1 MEQLL
6 ELEGPKQQA
15 EAPAAANAPAPLSKE
30 EFRHKCIAAMEA
42 LREQGKRADLA
53 AVFVR
58 VATWE
63 LAKIV
68 DAYGK
73 RALTDVL
80 HQFAAHLDHL
90 DDLDRAR
97 READEAKAAGRLPQ

>member
-1 MEQLL
+1 MDQLL
-6 ELEGPKQQA
+6 ELEVPKQQT
-15 EAPAAANAPAPLSKE
+15 ETPAAANAPAPLSQE
-30 EFRHKCIAAMEA
+30 AFERECVAAMTA

-58 VATWE
+58 AATWE

-68 DAYGK
+68 NAYGK
-73 RALTDVL
+73 RAMTDVL
-80 HQFAAHLDHL
+80 HQFAGHLDYL

-97 READEAKAAGRLPQ
+97 READESKAAGRLPQ

>member
-6 ELEGPKQQA
+6 KVDDPKQQVESPEPA
-15 EAPAAANAPAPLSKE
+15 EVRAPLSKE
-30 EFRHKCIAAMEA
+30 AFEHKCITAMEG

-53 AVFVR
+53 AIFVR

-73 RALTDVL
+73 CAMADVL
-80 HQFAAHLDHL
+80 HQFAAHLDYM
-90 DDLDRAR
+90 DDLERAR
-97 READEAKAAGRLPQ
+97 READEAKAKGRLPQ